1 YLVMQSL
8 QPFHRIGCPTLSLGR
23 ACGENAIS
31 IFCTLELIQHFQQ
44 ADFEP
49 LLRGCHC
56 VSSLPYQIECGLAF
70 VFKVVVGRGTAF
82 VITVGCY
89 GSRKKSL
96 HFNVPMGWVT
106 VSAVRQQA
114 EQT

>member
-1 YLVMQSL
+1 MQAL
-8 QPFHRIGCPTLSLGR
+8 QPFHRMGCPALSLGR

-56 VSSLPYQIECGLAF
+56 VSSLLYQIECGLAF

-89 GSRKKSL
+89 GSRKLL